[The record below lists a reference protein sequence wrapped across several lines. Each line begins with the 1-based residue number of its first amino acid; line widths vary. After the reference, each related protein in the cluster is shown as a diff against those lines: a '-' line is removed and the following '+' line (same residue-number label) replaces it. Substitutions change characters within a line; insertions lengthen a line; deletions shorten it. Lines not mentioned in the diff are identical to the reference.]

1 MNIIFHDFLY
11 AYRHE
16 CLGIYRKKKNPLQ
29 NFNYTEEH
37 KIVAIQKNVNPLKNQ
52 NF

>member
-1 MNIIFHDFLY
+1 MTSYMHIDTNALEFI
-11 AYRHE
+11 
-16 CLGIYRKKKNPLQ
+16 GKKNPLQ

-37 KIVAIQKNVNPLKNQ
+37 KIVSIQKNVNPLKNQ

>member
-1 MNIIFHDFLY
+1 MTSYMHIDTNALEFIEKKILY
-11 AYRHE
+11 
-16 CLGIYRKKKNPLQ
+16 KTNS
-29 NFNYTEEH
+29 TEEH